1 MIRAKD
7 IIEAVIKKPSLDE
20 QTEKFLSLF
29 HEEIPRVRLG
39 RLFETDSVL
48 FYTELS
54 FIKLGSS
61 EYESVINLMFDW
73 FVATFPQVTPGFTKL
88 FGHYNEKREKMG
100 VIFEYQKSG
109 VIFDIWADPARN
121 GIRMEVFINKT
132 FFDQDVIFSLEFIS
146 PLGTLF
152 NSFISA
158 KNRMV
163 SAVVRYSPQPNP
175 VDIEEL
181 VKKITSNKQGLPIE
195 FKLNKLVSVYDLILF
210 FDIEGLG
217 LGLQRNLELVKE
229 LANNYHTLIVGK
241 LKPVC
246 GKQYSDRAPEISSDG
261 NTGVTAEVG
270 MFVIYNTESY
280 LDLVIV
286 GGISNDF
293 YNLKRLSSSE
303 IRIICRIRRVDDLW
317 SLPDKK
323 ISEVNDAIMDT
334 FVSYKRMINQIK
346 NKPTK
351 KTNADW

>member
-1 MIRAKD
+1 
-7 IIEAVIKKPSLDE
+7 
-20 QTEKFLSLF
+20 
-29 HEEIPRVRLG
+29 LG
-39 RLFETDSVL
+39 RLFEADSVL

-61 EYESVINLMFDW
+61 EYESLITLMFDW
-73 FVATFPQVTPGFTKL
+73 FVATFPQVTQGFTKL
-88 FGHYNEKREKMG
+88 FGHYSERKEKMG
-100 VIFEYQKSG
+100 VTFDCQKSG
-109 VIFDIWADPARN
+109 VVFDIWADPARN
-121 GIRMEVFINKT
+121 GIRMEVFINNT
-132 FFDQDVIFSLEFIS
+132 LFDQDVIFSPEFIF

-158 KNRMV
+158 KNRMM

-181 VKKITSNKQGLPIE
+181 VKKITSNKQGLSIE
-195 FKLNKLVSVYDLILF
+195 FKLHKLVSSIHDLILF

-217 LGLQRNLELVKE
+217 LGLQKNLELVKE
-229 LANNYHTLIVGK
+229 LANNYHTLIVSK

-246 GKQYSDRAPEISSDG
+246 GKQYSDRAPEISTEG
-261 NTGVTAEVG
+261 NAGVTAEVG
-270 MFVIYNTESY
+270 MFVVYNTESY

-286 GGISNDF
+286 GGISSDF
-293 YNLKRLSSSE
+293 YNLKRLSPDE

-317 SLPDKK
+317 FLPEKK

-334 FVSYKRMINQIK
+334 FVSYKRMVNQIK